1 MSIENRLPE
10 AYLQRM
16 RRELGGEA
24 DAYEASFCEKPFY
37 GIRANTAKF
46 RVEDMKRTFPGQL
59 TPVPWAPEGC
69 YYPAEL
75 RPAPHTYYYPALYYL
90 KEPSAMS
97 PGSVLAIVAGDR
109 VLVL

>member
-46 RVEDMKRTFPGQL
+46 RVED
-59 TPVPWAPEGC
+59 TPPFSFD
-69 YYPAEL
+69 
-75 RPAPHTYYYPALYYL
+75 
-90 KEPSAMS
+90 K
-97 PGSVLAIVAGDR
+97 
-109 VLVL
+109 